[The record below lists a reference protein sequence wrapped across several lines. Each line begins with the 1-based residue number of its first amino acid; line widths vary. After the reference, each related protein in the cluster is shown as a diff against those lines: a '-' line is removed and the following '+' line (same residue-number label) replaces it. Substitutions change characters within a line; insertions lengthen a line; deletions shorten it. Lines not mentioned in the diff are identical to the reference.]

1 MLAEEAVPTR
11 AVSPLLFSNE
21 DIFRGQMLQFNLKHV
36 FSAHLNA
43 HVVTE
48 VQFRGDYY
56 TDTAPLLFVRGEVY
70 LTF

>member
-1 MLAEEAVPTR
+1 
-11 AVSPLLFSNE
+11 
-21 DIFRGQMLQFNLKHV
+21 MLQFNLKHV